1 MLADHAELAQP
12 GGTGVGAAR
21 GARARRGG
29 RLTSR
34 ARCVAPVDCG
44 TFLAARTERPFRRA
58 ARSFVSSGGLP
69 LLAFL
74 FPLSRNAAGL
84 DQEDAAGLAAEHA
97 FDNHL
102 LEKRTVLEAA
112 AACAEVTVDRCNLQM
127 QLSPFS
133 RLSPRVE
140 AAQRLLQRS
149 SGLPSSLASESSR
162 LRCLPLS
169 SAWRCRN
176 GRSTP
181 RRRRI
186 PVLRVTRADSAAAGH
201 GESTALTLRLPA
213 VAVIRRSIQPDLSDT
228 AFTLARAGPRPAAEL
243 AHNMT

>member
-1 MLADHAELAQP
+1 MQREAR
-12 GGTGVGAAR
+12 GRGAA
-21 GARARRGG
+21 GGSPVEPDVSRRS
-29 RLTSR
+29 T
-34 ARCVAPVDCG
+34 VAP
-44 TFLAARTERPFRRA
+44 FLQPALSAPSAVRPAA
-58 ARSFVSSGGLP
+58 SSHLEV
-69 LLAFL
+69 FL
-74 FPLSRNAAGL
+74 FWPSSSRSPGTRPASTTE
-84 DQEDAAGLAAEHA
+84 EDTAGLAAERA
-97 FDNHL
+97 FDNRL